1 MTSPRRR
8 TFAFVL
14 VGMLLL
20 QAAWI
25 LVVPAFRGLDEH
37 DHAYKAAAVARGD
50 WATTHEGLR
59 GQWGELVEV
68 PRDLVTAARPVC
80 ESLSYTTSAN
90 CTAYRAGP
98 GDRVEVTSSAARY
111 NPVFYF
117 VIGSVAR
124 PFSGD
129 AALYAM
135 RAAAAMMCAVMLALA
150 AATLR
155 GQDGQGRWAVVGLV
169 AATSPVVVYSTTVAA
184 PNGLEMASAAVVW
197 AAASRLAT
205 GGAGTRGL
213 LAAVTIGAVPLAT
226 VRTFGPL
233 WLCLILVVVLVAY
246 GTDHARRLV
255 RRTDA
260 RLAAAVIGLAVIGGL
275 AWSATASTNA
285 PPPADQAGAATSVWT
300 VLPGEVLLWLLQ
312 SVGAFPARD
321 DPAPLV
327 VYAVVLTGW
336 AVLVGLAARVA
347 SRRERAAILTVVA
360 ISVLLPSAV
369 TVATYSAVGT
379 AWQGRYSYPV
389 AMGALIVAGI
399 ALDRAGV
406 ASGRTLRVT
415 GALAATGI
423 AISQV
428 AGQLRVL
435 ELDNPTLPLARS
447 ADWPVPATISV
458 AVLSITGALALGCAI
473 AGGVPG
479 ARRQPVRAP
488 RPDVRVGG

>member
-14 VGMLLL
+14 IGVLLL
-20 QAAWI
+20 QAAWM

-50 WATTHEGLR
+50 WSTTHEGLR

-117 VIGSVAR
+117 VVGSVAR

-135 RAAAAMMCAVMLALA
+135 RGAAAAMCAVMLALA

-155 GQDGQGRWAVVGLV
+155 GRDSQGRWAVVGLV

-205 GGAGTRGL
+205 GDAGTRGL
-213 LAAVTIGAVPLAT
+213 LVAVTIGAVPLAT

-233 WLCLILVVVLVAY
+233 WLCLILVVVLAAF
-246 GTDHARRLV
+246 GTEHLRRLL
-255 RRTDA
+255 RRADA
-260 RLAAAVIGLAVIGGL
+260 RLAAAGIGLAVIGGL
-275 AWSATASTNA
+275 VWSAAASTNA
-285 PPPADQAGAATSVWT
+285 PPPADQAGAAASVWT

-327 VYAVVLTGW
+327 VYAAVLSGW
-336 AVLVGLAARVA
+336 AILVGLAARLA
-347 SRRERAAILTVVA
+347 SRRERAAILAVVA

-369 TVATYSAVGT
+369 TVATYTAVGT

-389 AMGALIVAGI
+389 AMGALILAGI
-399 ALDRAGV
+399 ALDRADV
-406 ASGRTLRVT
+406 AAERALRVT
-415 GALAATGI
+415 GVLAAIGI

-428 AGQLRVL
+428 ASQLRVL
-435 ELDNPTLPLARS
+435 GLDNPTLPLAK
-447 ADWPVPATISV
+447 ATGWPVPAALSV
-458 AVLSITGALALGCAI
+458 AVLTIAGAVALGCAI
-473 AGGVPG
+473 ADGVRR

-488 RPDVRVGG
+488 RPEVRVGG